1 MRKEIMM
8 LGLVGLIGC
17 DELRPKSDV
26 SQVEENVILTKPADC
41 EELKDLRYR
50 TINYDH
56 VPGQTI
62 EYQVKCLD
70 KEGNVSLYVRTDT
83 SDSWR
88 KITVK

>member
-1 MRKEIMM
+1 MM

-17 DELRPKSDV
+17 DELKPKSDV
-26 SQVEENVILTKPADC
+26 SQVGGDIILTRPVDC

-50 TINYDH
+50 TINYDS

-70 KEGNVSLYVRTDT
+70 KGGNLTLYIRTDT
-83 SDSWR
+83 SDSWQ